1 MKRKL
6 FVLAGIIAFISAAVF
21 AKENVMTVDTK
32 DCSVSVPEGWS
43 AMNSFRI
50 VKGTSVLCLLAPE
63 KQGEAF
69 QSNCNIT
76 SGVVNKNV
84 TEKASLQA
92 GKEQLE
98 ILFPNFKM
106 LEEGKNYHIY
116 TATIN
121 GLNVKQVQFI
131 KIKDNKSYIITGT
144 SPVESFDSY
153 YSEYKNI
160 FKSFKIKSSA
170 ISDDSIELSTSD
182 CSVRLPVEWL
192 GQYTNS
198 SSIFNFASPADS
210 KTGVCS
216 SVSLLKE
223 TLDKAYTTGEYLDI
237 LESYYSSSV
246 KNFNL
251 VDRGEYFHV
260 YTASNSDGADIKEV
274 QFVKSNKKKTYFLF
288 TCTAIEDN
296 YDSFAD
302 TFAKIAESLTIK

>member
-21 AKENVMTVDTK
+21 AKENVMTVGTK

-50 VKGTSVLCLLAPE
+50 VKGTSVLCLLAPK

-106 LEEGKNYHIY
+106 IEEGKNYHIY

-131 KIKDNKSYIITGT
+131 KIKDNKSYIITGS

-170 ISDDSIELSTSD
+170 ISDDSIELNTSD

-192 GQYTNS
+192 GQYTK
-198 SSIFNFASPADS
+198 FAVPER
-210 KTGVCS
+210 K
-216 SVSLLKE
+216 KE
-223 TLDKAYTTGEYLDI
+223 D
-237 LESYYSSSV
+237 
-246 KNFNL
+246 
-251 VDRGEYFHV
+251 
-260 YTASNSDGADIKEV
+260 
-274 QFVKSNKKKTYFLF
+274 
-288 TCTAIEDN
+288 
-296 YDSFAD
+296 
-302 TFAKIAESLTIK
+302 